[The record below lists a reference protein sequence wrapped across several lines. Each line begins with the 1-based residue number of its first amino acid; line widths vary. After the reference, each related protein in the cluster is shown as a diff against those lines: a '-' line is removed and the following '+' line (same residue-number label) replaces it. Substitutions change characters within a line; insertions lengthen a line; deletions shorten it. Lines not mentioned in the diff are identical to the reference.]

1 MQTQFQ
7 FINDCLIENQPLWR
21 FEPFQ
26 SSIQPSL
33 PWQETHPQLC
43 QWLESLS
50 PSQIETLKADPDL
63 ALAEISV
70 FLPDLPSLLRHTQLE
85 SMALDGLALE
95 RGLDSGIPGRKLEQ
109 ITAMGEAA
117 IQSHQGEE
125 WLEWCSGKGYLGR
138 ILTTQTD
145 QPVTSFEYQQAL
157 CDSGQ
162 QAANEHHWK
171 MTFIQG
177 DAFDPQT
184 KAVFKPTQHAVALH
198 AVALHACGDLHV
210 RLMEYGSE
218 AGIAAMTIS
227 PCCYH
232 LIQSETYQALSQSVR
247 ASELILSKHE
257 LRIPLQQTVTGGER
271 VRRHRQQEM
280 VFRLGFDLLTREIL
294 GVDEY
299 QPVPSIRK
307 SQLSDGFEALCLWA
321 AKEKGIEINQA
332 IDFAEFEKRAIKRF
346 WHMERMS
353 LVQLVFQRPLEIW
366 LALDKVLYLEERG
379 YRVRLAE
386 FCPKSVT
393 PRNILICAYKN

>member
-1 MQTQFQ
+1 MKTQFQ
-7 FINDCLIENQPLWR
+7 FINDCLIENQSLWR
-21 FEPFQ
+21 FDPFQ
-26 SSIQPSL
+26 SSLNASL
-33 PWQETHPQLC
+33 PWQAQHPQLC
-43 QWLESLS
+43 QWLASLS
-50 PSQIETLKADPDL
+50 PSQIEEYKAEPEL
-63 ALAEISV
+63 ALQALSP
-70 FLPDLPSLLRHTQLE
+70 FLPELE
-85 SMALDGLALE
+85 TLAELTYLEPLALNGLE
-95 RGLDSGIPGRKLEQ
+95 LARGLDSGIPGRKLEQ
-109 ITAMGEAA
+109 ISSMGEAA
-117 IQSHQGEE
+117 IQHHHGEE

-177 DAFDPQT
+177 DAFNSQA
-184 KAVFKPTQHAVALH
+184 KAVFKPTQH

-210 RLMEYGSE
+210 RLMQYGSE
-218 AGIAAMTIS
+218 SGIAAMTIS

-232 LIQSETYQALSQSVR
+232 LIQSEQYQPMSEQGR
-247 ASELILSKHE
+247 ASSLSLSKQE

-280 VFRLGFDLLTREIL
+280 VFRLGFDLITRQAL
-294 GVDEY
+294 GMEGY

-307 SQLSDGFEALCLWA
+307 SQLSDGFESLCRWA
-321 AKEKGIEINQA
+321 AEQKGIDLSQE
-332 IDFAEFEKRAIKRF
+332 IDFDHFEKLSEQRF
-346 WHMERMS
+346 WQMERLS

-366 LALDKVLYLEERG
+366 LALDKALYLEERG

-386 FCPKSVT
+386 FCAKSVT
-393 PRNILICAYKN
+393 PRNILICAYKI

>member
-1 MQTQFQ
+1 MKTQFQ
-7 FINDCLIENQPLWR
+7 FINDCLIENQSLWR
-21 FEPFQ
+21 FDPFQ
-26 SSIQPSL
+26 SSLHASL
-33 PWQETHPQLC
+33 PWQAQHPQLC
-43 QWLESLS
+43 QRLASLT
-50 PSQIETLKADPDL
+50 PSQIEEYKAEPEL
-63 ALAEISV
+63 ALQALSP
-70 FLPDLPSLLRHTQLE
+70 FLPELKTLAELTHLE
-85 SMALDGLALE
+85 PLALNGLKLA

-109 ITAMGEAA
+109 ISSMGEAA
-117 IQSHQGEE
+117 IQHHHGEE

-171 MTFIQG
+171 MTFVQG
-177 DAFDPQT
+177 DAFNSQA
-184 KAVFKPTQHAVALH
+184 KAVFKPTQH

-210 RLMEYGSE
+210 RLMQYGSE
-218 AGIAAMTIS
+218 NGIAAMTIS

-232 LIQSETYQALSQSVR
+232 LIQSEQYQPMSEQGR
-247 ASELILSKHE
+247 ASSLSLSKQE

-280 VFRLGFDLLTREIL
+280 VFRLGFDLITRQAL
-294 GVDEY
+294 GMEGY

-307 SQLSDGFEALCLWA
+307 SQLSDGFESLCRWA
-321 AKEKGIEINQA
+321 AEQKGIDLSQE
-332 IDFAEFEKRAIKRF
+332 IDFDHFEKLSEQRF
-346 WHMERMS
+346 WQMERLS

-366 LALDKVLYLEERG
+366 LALDKALYLEERG

-386 FCPKSVT
+386 FCAKSVT
-393 PRNILICAYKN
+393 PRNILICAYKI

>member
-1 MQTQFQ
+1 MKTQFQ
-7 FINDCLIENQPLWR
+7 FINDCLIENQSLWR
-21 FEPFQ
+21 FDPFQ
-26 SSIQPSL
+26 SSLNASL
-33 PWQETHPQLC
+33 PWQAQHPQLC
-43 QWLESLS
+43 QWLASLS
-50 PSQIETLKADPDL
+50 PSQIEEYKAEPEL
-63 ALAEISV
+63 ALQALSP
-70 FLPDLPSLLRHTQLE
+70 FLPELE
-85 SMALDGLALE
+85 TLAELTYLEPLALNGLE
-95 RGLDSGIPGRKLEQ
+95 LARGLDSGIPGRKLEQ
-109 ITAMGEAA
+109 ISSMGEAA
-117 IQSHQGEE
+117 IQHHHGEE

-177 DAFDPQT
+177 DAFNSQA

-198 AVALHACGDLHV
+198 ACGDLHV
-210 RLMEYGSE
+210 LLMQYGSE
-218 AGIAAMTIS
+218 NGIAAMTIS

-232 LIQSETYQALSQSVR
+232 LIQSEQYQPMSEQGR
-247 ASELILSKHE
+247 ASSLSLSKQE

-280 VFRLGFDLLTREIL
+280 VFRLGFDLITRQAL
-294 GVDEY
+294 GMEGY

-307 SQLSDGFEALCLWA
+307 SQLSDGFESLCRWA
-321 AKEKGIEINQA
+321 AEQKGIDLSQE
-332 IDFAEFEKRAIKRF
+332 IDFDHFEKLSEQRF
-346 WHMERMS
+346 WQMERLS

-366 LALDKVLYLEERG
+366 LALDKALYLEERG

-386 FCPKSVT
+386 FCAKSVT
-393 PRNILICAYKN
+393 PRNILICAYKI

>member
-1 MQTQFQ
+1 MKTQFQ
-7 FINDCLIENQPLWR
+7 FINDCLLENESLWR
-21 FEPFQ
+21 FEPFK
-26 SSIQPSL
+26 SSIHISL
-33 PWQETHPQLC
+33 PWQEQHPQLC
-43 QWLESLS
+43 QWLVSLS
-50 PSQIETLKADPDL
+50 PSQIEEYKAESELALKAISAFVPQLEQLAYHTRLESLTLNGL
-63 ALAEISV
+63 ALA
-70 FLPDLPSLLRHTQLE
+70 
-85 SMALDGLALE
+85 
-95 RGLDSGIPGRKLEQ
+95 RGLDNGIPGRKLEQ
-109 ITAMGEAA
+109 ISSMGEAA
-117 IQSHQGEE
+117 IQQHCGEE

-138 ILTTQTD
+138 ILATQTD
-145 QPVTSFEYQQAL
+145 QPVTSFEYQQVL

-177 DAFDPQT
+177 DAFDSKA
-184 KAVFKPTQHAVALH
+184 KAVFKPTQH

-210 RLMEYGSE
+210 RLMQYGSE
-218 AGIAAMTIS
+218 NGIAAMTIS

-232 LIQSETYQALSQSVR
+232 LIQSEQYQPMSKPGRVSSLS
-247 ASELILSKHE
+247 LSKQE

-280 VFRLGFDLLTREIL
+280 VFRLGFDLITRRAL
-294 GVDEY
+294 GMAEY

-307 SQLSDGFEALCLWA
+307 SQLSEGFESLCRWA
-321 AKEKGIEINQA
+321 AEQKGIVLSQE
-332 IDFAEFEKRAIKRF
+332 IDFDHFEKLSEQRF
-346 WHMERMS
+346 WQMERMS

-366 LALDKVLYLEERG
+366 LALDKALYLEERG

>member
-7 FINDCLIENQPLWR
+7 FINDCLIEHQPLWR

-33 PWQETHPQLC
+33 PWQEMNHQLC

-50 PSQIETLKADPDL
+50 PSQIETLKAEPDL
-63 ALAEISV
+63 ALDEISV

-85 SMALDGLALE
+85 PVALDGLALE

-198 AVALHACGDLHV
+198 ACGDLHV

-257 LRIPLQQTVTGGER
+257 LRIPLQQTVN
-271 VRRHRQQEM
+271 VC
-280 VFRLGFDLLTREIL
+280 V
-294 GVDEY
+294 
-299 QPVPSIRK
+299 
-307 SQLSDGFEALCLWA
+307 
-321 AKEKGIEINQA
+321 A
-332 IDFAEFEKRAIKRF
+332 IVNKR
-346 WHMERMS
+346 WYS
-353 LVQLVFQRPLEIW
+353 GLV
-366 LALDKVLYLEERG
+366 
-379 YRVRLAE
+379 
-386 FCPKSVT
+386 
-393 PRNILICAYKN
+393 LIY

>member
-1 MQTQFQ
+1 MKTQFQ
-7 FINDCLIENQPLWR
+7 FINDCLIENQSLWR
-21 FEPFQ
+21 FDPFQ
-26 SSIQPSL
+26 SSLHASL
-33 PWQETHPQLC
+33 PWQAQHPQLC
-43 QWLESLS
+43 QWLASLT
-50 PSQIETLKADPDL
+50 PSQIEEYKAEPEL
-63 ALAEISV
+63 ALQALRP
-70 FLPDLPSLLRHTQLE
+70 FLPELKTLAELTHLE
-85 SMALDGLALE
+85 PLALNGLKLA

-109 ITAMGEAA
+109 ISSMGEAA
-117 IQSHQGEE
+117 IQHHHGVE

-177 DAFDPQT
+177 DAFNSQAR
-184 KAVFKPTQHAVALH
+184 AVFKPTQH

-210 RLMEYGSE
+210 RLMQYGSE
-218 AGIAAMTIS
+218 NGIAAMTIS

-232 LIQSETYQALSQSVR
+232 LIQSEQYQPMSEQGR
-247 ASELILSKHE
+247 ASSLSLSKQE

-280 VFRLGFDLLTREIL
+280 VFRLGFDLITRQAL
-294 GVDEY
+294 GMEGY

-307 SQLSDGFEALCLWA
+307 SQLSDGFESLCRWA
-321 AKEKGIEINQA
+321 AEQKGIDLSQE
-332 IDFAEFEKRAIKRF
+332 IDFDHFEKLSEQRF
-346 WHMERMS
+346 WQMERLS

-366 LALDKVLYLEERG
+366 LALDKALYLEERG

-386 FCPKSVT
+386 FCAKSVT
-393 PRNILICAYKN
+393 PRNILIRAYKI

>member
-1 MQTQFQ
+1 
-7 FINDCLIENQPLWR
+7 
-21 FEPFQ
+21 
-26 SSIQPSL
+26 
-33 PWQETHPQLC
+33 LC
-43 QWLESLS
+43 QWLASLS
-50 PSQIETLKADPDL
+50 PFQIEEYKAEPELALKALSP
-63 ALAEISV
+63 
-70 FLPDLPSLLRHTQLE
+70 FLPELEQLADLTHLE
-85 SMALDGLALE
+85 TLTLNGLELA
-95 RGLDSGIPGRKLEQ
+95 RGLDNGIPGRKLEQ
-109 ITAMGEAA
+109 ISSMGEAA
-117 IQSHQGEE
+117 IQLHHGEE

-177 DAFDPQT
+177 DAFDS
-184 KAVFKPTQHAVALH
+184 KANAVFKPTQH

-210 RLMEYGSE
+210 RLMQYGSE
-218 AGIAAMTIS
+218 NGVAAMTIS

-232 LIQSETYQALSQSVR
+232 LIQSEQYQPMSERGR
-247 ASELILSKHE
+247 ASSLSLSKQE

-280 VFRLGFDLLTREIL
+280 VFRLGFDLITRQGL
-294 GVDEY
+294 GMEGY

-307 SQLSDGFEALCLWA
+307 SQLSDGFESLCRWA
-321 AKEKGIEINQA
+321 ADQKGIDLSQQINF
-332 IDFAEFEKRAIKRF
+332 DYFEKLGEQRF
-346 WHMERMS
+346 WQMERLS

-366 LALDKVLYLEERG
+366 LALDKALYLEERG

-386 FCPKSVT
+386 FCAKSVT
-393 PRNILICAYKN
+393 PRNILICAYKV

>member
-1 MQTQFQ
+1 MKTQFQ
-7 FINDCLIENQPLWR
+7 FINDCLIGNQSLWR
-21 FEPFQ
+21 FDPFQ
-26 SSIQPSL
+26 SSLHASL
-33 PWQETHPQLC
+33 PWQEQHPQLC
-43 QWLESLS
+43 QWLASLT
-50 PSQIETLKADPDL
+50 PSQIEEYKAEPEL
-63 ALAEISV
+63 ALQALSP
-70 FLPDLPSLLRHTQLE
+70 FLPELKTLAELTHLE
-85 SMALDGLALE
+85 PLALNGLE
-95 RGLDSGIPGRKLEQ
+95 LARGLDSGIPGRKLEQ
-109 ITAMGEAA
+109 ISSMGEAA
-117 IQSHQGEE
+117 IQHHHGEE

-177 DAFDPQT
+177 DAFNSQAR
-184 KAVFKPTQHAVALH
+184 AVFKPTQH

-210 RLMEYGSE
+210 RLMQYGSE
-218 AGIAAMTIS
+218 NGIAAMTIS

-232 LIQSETYQALSQSVR
+232 LIQSEQYQPMSEHGR
-247 ASELILSKHE
+247 ASSLSLSKQE

-280 VFRLGFDLLTREIL
+280 VFRLGFDLITRQAL
-294 GVDEY
+294 GMEGY

-307 SQLSDGFEALCLWA
+307 SQLSDGFESLCRWA
-321 AKEKGIEINQA
+321 AEQKGIDLSQE
-332 IDFAEFEKRAIKRF
+332 IDFDHFEKLSEQRF
-346 WHMERMS
+346 WQMERLS

-366 LALDKVLYLEERG
+366 LALDKALYLEERG

-386 FCPKSVT
+386 FCAKSVT
-393 PRNILICAYKN
+393 PRNILICAYKI

>member
-7 FINDCLIENQPLWR
+7 FINDCLIEHQPLWR

-50 PSQIETLKADPDL
+50 PSQIENLKADSDL
-63 ALAEISV
+63 ALDEISV

-184 KAVFKPTQHAVALH
+184 KAVFKPTQH

-353 LVQLVFQRPLEIW
+353 LVQLVFSDLWRS
-366 LALDKVLYLEERG
+366 G
-379 YRVRLAE
+379 
-386 FCPKSVT
+386 SH
-393 PRNILICAYKN
+393 